1 VSGKLAMME
10 PEPGNMIN
18 GNLRVSGH
26 IRDLEEAAKQRVA
39 KLRQEVAQLNEKKV
53 DFERQ
58 VRKLT

>member
-1 VSGKLAMME
+1 MSGKLAMME
-10 PEPGNMIN
+10 PEPDNMIN

-39 KLRQEVAQLNEKKV
+39 KLRQEVAQLNEKKI